1 MTGGAVGSAPASGG
15 HRSLGGG
22 SNSRRGQEPSG
33 RTLKVSPVTAVPDP
47 YPLRRSFLEERFG
60 TAAAGL
66 VQFNSRDL
74 VDRVSASTLAGAVIS
89 AADAPIG
96 TLEFDALTVISLR
109 YGDDGDR
116 DTHSITCSLGSLLSM
131 LGITLGT
138 WQRRDLAIALKRL
151 YDVSL
156 ELPEYDEDGNEIGVR
171 ARRLF
176 TELAIYADSAVLR
189 GLDARPTKQATNA
202 ITVDG
207 DTPRGSRFVQIAES
221 EHARVEISLAPW
233 FAEAVL
239 ERSGKILDLETQRAL
254 DGVAKRVWVA
264 LNMLAYVQHDHD
276 IETHTREVDERF
288 LGMLRLKARR
298 PTDNRKTLAKALQK
312 VLARDPTYRR
322 AEIVRRGSRYL
333 LEIERLTD
341 TARQNVL
348 RDRQRQ
354 AGEMAHAATG
364 T

>member
-1 MTGGAVGSAPASGG
+1 MQP
-15 HRSLGGG
+15 
-22 SNSRRGQEPSG
+22 GQ
-33 RTLKVSPVTAVPDP
+33 DP
-47 YPLRRSFLEERFG
+47 YPLRRSFIEQRFG

-89 AADAPIG
+89 AANAPIG
-96 TLEFDALTVISLR
+96 TLEFDALTVIALR
-109 YGDDGDR
+109 FGDDGDQDR
-116 DTHSITCSLGSLLSM
+116 HAVTCSLGSLLSM

-156 ELPEYDEDGNEIGVR
+156 ELPEYDDDGNEIGVR

-189 GLDARPTKQATNA
+189 GLDASTRPRSSDVAL
-202 ITVDG
+202 G
-207 DTPRGSRFVQIAES
+207 DSERLRGSRFVQIAEA

-239 ERSGKILDLETQRAL
+239 ERSGKVLDLETQRAL

-264 LNMLAYVQHDHD
+264 LGMLAYVQHDTLE

-288 LGMLRLKARR
+288 LGMLRLKAKR
-298 PTDNRKTLAKALQK
+298 PTDNRKTLAKALCK
-312 VLARDPTYRR
+312 VLARDPTYLR
-322 AEIVRRGSRYL
+322 AEIVRRGNRYL
-333 LEIERLTD
+333 LEIERATGA
-341 TARQNVL
+341 ARQAAL
-348 RDRQRQ
+348 RERQRH
-354 AGEMAHAATG
+354 AGEMPTAQMSL
-364 T
+364 

>member
-1 MTGGAVGSAPASGG
+1 MQAANDA
-15 HRSLGGG
+15 
-22 SNSRRGQEPSG
+22 
-33 RTLKVSPVTAVPDP
+33 
-47 YPLRRSFLEERFG
+47 YPLRRSFIEERFG

-109 YGDDGDR
+109 FGDDGDK
-116 DTHSITCSLGSLLSM
+116 TNHSVSCSLGSLLSM

-156 ELPEYDEDGNEIGVR
+156 ELPEYDDDGNEIGVR

-176 TELAIYADSAVLR
+176 TELAIFADSAVLR
-189 GLDARPTKQATNA
+189 GLDSGPGRRDLEPL
-202 ITVDG
+202 
-207 DTPRGSRFVQIAES
+207 TPADKALRGSRFVQIAEA
-221 EHARVEISLAPW
+221 EHARVEITLAPW

-239 ERSGKILDLETQRAL
+239 ERSGKVLDLETQRAL
-254 DGVAKRVWVA
+254 DGVAKRIWVA
-264 LNMLAYVQHDHD
+264 LNMLSYVQDD
-276 IETHTREVDERF
+276 ARGVETHTREVDDRF

-298 PTDNRKTLAKALQK
+298 PTDNRKTLTKALVK

-322 AEIVRRGSRYL
+322 AEIVRRGGRYM
-333 LEIERLTD
+333 LEIERLTGP
-341 TARQNVL
+341 ARQDAL
-348 RDRQRQ
+348 RDRQRTV
-354 AGEMAHAATG
+354 GEMPAA
-364 T
+364 

>member
-1 MTGGAVGSAPASGG
+1 MPAAT
-15 HRSLGGG
+15 
-22 SNSRRGQEPSG
+22 E
-33 RTLKVSPVTAVPDP
+33 P

-66 VQFNSRDL
+66 VQFNSKDL

-96 TLEFDALTVISLR
+96 TLEFDALTVLSLR
-109 YGDDGDR
+109 FGDCGDR
-116 DTHSITCSLGSLLSM
+116 ATNSVTCSLGSLLSM

-156 ELPEYDEDGNEIGVR
+156 ELPEYDDDGNEIGVR

-189 GLDARPTKQATNA
+189 GLGAPRPQSSEITTTGEQAL
-202 ITVDG
+202 
-207 DTPRGSRFVQIAES
+207 RGSRFVQIAEADN
-221 EHARVEISLAPW
+221 ARVEITLAPW
-233 FAEAVL
+233 FADAVL
-239 ERSGKILDLETQRAL
+239 ERSGKVLDLETQRAL

-264 LNMLAYVQHDHD
+264 LNMLAYVQHETLDV
-276 IETHTREVDERF
+276 ETHTREVDDRF
-288 LGMLRLKARR
+288 LGMLRLKAKR
-298 PTDNRKTLAKALQK
+298 PTDNRKTLTKALQK

-333 LEIERLTD
+333 LEIERSTGSVL
-341 TARQNVL
+341 QELL

-354 AGEMAHAATG
+354 TKESPAAT
-364 T
+364 

>member
-1 MTGGAVGSAPASGG
+1 MAAT
-15 HRSLGGG
+15 
-22 SNSRRGQEPSG
+22 E
-33 RTLKVSPVTAVPDP
+33 P

-66 VQFNSRDL
+66 VQFNSKDL

-96 TLEFDALTVISLR
+96 TLEFDALTVLSLR
-109 YGDDGDR
+109 FGDVGDKN
-116 DTHSITCSLGSLLSM
+116 THSVTCSLGSLLSM

-156 ELPEYDEDGNEIGVR
+156 ELPEYDDDGNEIGVR

-176 TELAIYADSAVLR
+176 TELAIFADSAVLR
-189 GLDARPTKQATNA
+189 DLDAPQHRRSTEVTIAGEQAL
-202 ITVDG
+202 
-207 DTPRGSRFVQIAES
+207 RGSRFVQIAEADN
-221 EHARVEISLAPW
+221 ARVEITLAPW

-239 ERSGKILDLETQRAL
+239 ERSGKVLDLETQRAL

-264 LNMLAYVQHDHD
+264 LNMLAYVQHETLDV
-276 IETHTREVDERF
+276 ETHTREVDDRF
-288 LGMLRLKARR
+288 LGMLRLKAQR
-298 PTDNRKTLAKALQK
+298 PTDNRKTLTKALKK

-333 LEIERLTD
+333 LEIERATG
-341 TARQNVL
+341 TVRQELL

-354 AGEMAHAATG
+354 TRESSAAT
-364 T
+364 

>member
-1 MTGGAVGSAPASGG
+1 MQAAT
-15 HRSLGGG
+15 
-22 SNSRRGQEPSG
+22 E
-33 RTLKVSPVTAVPDP
+33 P

-66 VQFNSRDL
+66 VQFNSKDL

-96 TLEFDALTVISLR
+96 TLEFDALTVLSLR
-109 YGDDGDR
+109 FGDVGDKN
-116 DTHSITCSLGSLLSM
+116 TNSVTCSLGSLLSM

-156 ELPEYDEDGNEIGVR
+156 ELPEYDDDGNETGVR

-176 TELAIYADSAVLR
+176 TELAIFADSAVLR
-189 GLDARPTKQATNA
+189 DLDAPRHRRSTEVTIAGEQAL
-202 ITVDG
+202 
-207 DTPRGSRFVQIAES
+207 RGSRFVQIAEADN
-221 EHARVEISLAPW
+221 ARVEITLAPW

-239 ERSGKILDLETQRAL
+239 ERSGKVLDLETQRAL

-264 LNMLAYVQHDHD
+264 LNMLAYVQHKTLEV
-276 IETHTREVDERF
+276 ETHCREVDDRF
-288 LGMLRLKARR
+288 LGMLRLKAQR
-298 PTDNRKTLAKALQK
+298 PTDNRKTLTKALKK

-333 LEIERLTD
+333 LEIERSTG
-341 TARQNVL
+341 TVRQELL

-354 AGEMAHAATG
+354 TRESSAAT
-364 T
+364 